1 MLLMREARSAKKYQ
15 EMNAMLNIKEL
26 ERKLENEKSA
36 PVPPPPTA
44 LGLENEEL
52 ASDRV
57 PWTPHKQQDE
67 LEDNDLI
74 DLYDALCVED
84 GQPVYLCDG
93 VWLYPDGDVRD
104 ESGR

>member
-1 MLLMREARSAKKYQ
+1 MVS
-15 EMNAMLNIKEL
+15 IKEL
-26 ERKLENEKSA
+26 MAKVNESEKST

-44 LGLENEEL
+44 PGLENEES
-52 ASDRV
+52 AAERV
-57 PWTPHKQQDE
+57 SWTPHKQSGE
-67 LEDNDLI
+67 REGNDLI
-74 DLYDALCVED
+74 DLYNALCVEE

>member
-1 MLLMREARSAKKYQ
+1 
-15 EMNAMLNIKEL
+15 MLNIKALME
-26 ERKLENEKSA
+26 KMDENEESTL
-36 PVPPPPTA
+36 VPPPPTA
-44 LGLENEEL
+44 PGLENEEL

-57 PWTPHKQQDE
+57 PWTPHKQQGE
-67 LEDNDLI
+67 PEDNDLI
-74 DLYDALCVED
+74 DLYNALCVED